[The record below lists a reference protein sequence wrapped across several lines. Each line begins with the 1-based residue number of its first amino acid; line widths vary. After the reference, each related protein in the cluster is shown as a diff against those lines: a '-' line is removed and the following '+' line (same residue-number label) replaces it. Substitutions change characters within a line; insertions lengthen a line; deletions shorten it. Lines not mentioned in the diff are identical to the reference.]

1 MLLSPLT
8 LPDPVTR
15 RRCDAAAPARVPAT
29 PSPRRDGEDSFAGTL
44 LLGWLAFGLILVFFV
59 PAARGGG
66 LLGAT
71 LPFWL
76 VGAPVLNLLWWKR
89 HRWLAVAWRWRH
101 APLRWNAS
109 AVRLA
114 PERRKQ
120 VPGRTSA

>member
-15 RRCDAAAPARVPAT
+15 RRRDAAAPARVPAT
-29 PSPRRDGEDSFAGTL
+29 PPPRRDGEDSFAGTL

-76 VGAPVLNLLWWKR
+76 VGAPVLNLLWWR
-89 HRWLAVAWRWRH
+89 RRECLTA
-101 APLRWNAS
+101 LRRRPARSERRPSS
-109 AVRLA
+109 AVRVS
-114 PERRKQ
+114 PVR
-120 VPGRTSA
+120 

>member
-8 LPDPVTR
+8 LPAPVTR
-15 RRCDAAAPARVPAT
+15 RRRHDAAARPRVPAL
-29 PSPRRDGEDSFAGTL
+29 PRPHRSGGDSFADAL
-44 LLGWLAFGLILVFFV
+44 LLGWLVVGLGLVFFV

-89 HRWLAVAWRWRH
+89 RQWLAAVRRPH
-101 APLRWNAS
+101 APLR
-109 AVRLA
+109 RKA
-114 PERRKQ
+114 PAIRRA
-120 VPGRTSA
+120 P